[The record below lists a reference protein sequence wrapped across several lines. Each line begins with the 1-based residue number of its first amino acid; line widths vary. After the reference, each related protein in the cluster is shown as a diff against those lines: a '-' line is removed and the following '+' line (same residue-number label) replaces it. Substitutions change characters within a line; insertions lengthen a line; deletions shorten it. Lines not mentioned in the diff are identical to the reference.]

1 MVKRSR
7 RTAGEPLMY
16 ALSSIYHGSNLEPTK
31 RDKSEESNF
40 EVHTIAFRSKPTGAV
55 AAGIAAGDLRTLQAG
70 N

>member
-7 RTAGEPLMY
+7 HTADEPLMY
-16 ALSSIYHGSNLEPTK
+16 VLSSIYQGSTLEPTK

-40 EVHTIAFRSKPTGAV
+40 RAHTIAFRSKPTGTV
-55 AAGIAAGDLRTLQAG
+55 AAGIAADDLRTLQAG